1 MYVIVVGA
9 GKVGAQVVRE
19 LVTAGHEVLA
29 IERDPAKVAAIN
41 EELGEIAILGDGP
54 EARVQDE
61 VGMARADL
69 CVATTG
75 RDETNL
81 AVCQVAQVRFRV
93 PRVIARIN
101 NPKNEAIFRAL
112 GVELT
117 VSATQAILAHIEQE
131 LPSHP
136 LIHLL
141 QLRGSG
147 FELVEVLVPESAPTV
162 GRRVDSIDLPPGV
175 LLSLVVRPDGTPEVP
190 IGGTILEGGSEILAV
205 TQPEHETEL
214 RRALTGGA

>member
-1 MYVIVVGA
+1 MYVVVVGA
-9 GKVGAQVVRE
+9 GKVGGQVVRE
-19 LVTAGHEVLA
+19 LVTTGHEAVA
-29 IERDPAKVAAIN
+29 IERDPAKVAVIN
-41 EELGEIAILGDGP
+41 EELGEVAVLGDGP
-54 EARVQDE
+54 EVRIQDE
-61 VGMARADL
+61 VGMGRADL

-81 AVCQVAQVRFRV
+81 AVCQVALARFRV

-101 NPKNEAIFRAL
+101 NPKNEMIFRAL

-147 FELVEVLVPESAPTV
+147 FELVEIMIPEGASTV
-162 GRRVDSIDLPPGV
+162 GQRVGSIDLPPGV
-175 LLSLVVRPDGTPEVP
+175 LLSLVVLPDGTPEVP
-190 IGGTILEGGSEILAV
+190 GDDTTILSGSEILAV
-205 TQPEHETEL
+205 TQPEYETEL

>member
-19 LVTAGHEVLA
+19 LVTAGHEVVA
-29 IERDPAKVAAIN
+29 IERDAAKVAALN
-41 EELGEIAILGDGP
+41 KELGEIAVLGDGP
-54 EARVQDE
+54 EVRIQDE
-61 VGMARADL
+61 VGMGRADL

-75 RDETNL
+75 RDESNL
-81 AVCQVAQVRFRV
+81 AVCQMAQSRFRV

-101 NPKNEAIFRAL
+101 NPKNESIFRAL

-117 VSATQAILAHIEQE
+117 VSATQAILAHIEQQ

-147 FELVEVLVPESAPTV
+147 FELVEVMIPEDASTV
-162 GRRVDSIDLPPGV
+162 GQRVDSIELPPGV

-190 IGGTILEGGSEILAV
+190 QGETTLQGGSEILAV
-205 TQPEHETEL
+205 TQPEHETAL
-214 RRALTGGA
+214 RRALTGGV